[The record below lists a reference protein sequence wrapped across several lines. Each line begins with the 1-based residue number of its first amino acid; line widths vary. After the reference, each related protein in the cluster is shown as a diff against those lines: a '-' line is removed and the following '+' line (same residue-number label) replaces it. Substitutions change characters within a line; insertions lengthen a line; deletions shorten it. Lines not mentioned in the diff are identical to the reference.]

1 MKKYLTLLLLIVF
14 TSVAYSQDQDSV
26 TVSKSDVEQML
37 TLLKEIKGDGDGQ
50 TKIGR
55 FLLQPYAVV
64 FAKAD
69 TATIEKALKR
79 KEDILKGL
87 GGQQP
92 SIKAFNAIGV
102 HDAIS
107 IDSAVITVS
116 EGVMEHLQVYTADGR
131 SFYNTKSPIPILT
144 LERRFDDQLIN
155 PQDGSKI
162 LLKDA
167 VYFEAER
174 RFNYFP
180 DEQSITIR
188 NSKDSTGTVSA
199 VGTETLFARNNLNS
213 LVNLQVYSDLLG
225 VFGDQ
230 PNGLI
235 QFEAN
240 TKLYLHRANYPNTYI
255 FAPLDAIEPFFHFNR
270 IESKFDTINVSST
283 NEINRLE
290 LFRRYTYAVGLDV
303 NLFRADWRPSNS
315 FEVKAGYMYSSSN
328 LVIGED
334 KIHAALHTP
343 YIEAVL
349 KSKRLNNFGFDLRGR
364 YLWQKLNPNEFIGND
379 EWNRLVSFRA
389 NLFYFTDKQK
399 ADKMFLRFINYLNLS
414 DRKQDFSQ
422 LQLGFSKA
430 VSF

>member
-1 MKKYLTLLLLIVF
+1 MLSVF
-14 TSVAYSQDQDSV
+14 IPIAYSQDQDSV
-26 TVSKSDVEQML
+26 TVSKNDIQHML
-37 TLLKEIKGDGDGQ
+37 TMLKEIKGDGNGQ

-55 FLLQPYAVV
+55 FVLQSYAVV
-64 FAKAD
+64 FAKKD
-69 TATIEKALKR
+69 SATMEKAQER
-79 KEDILKGL
+79 KEKIHTGL
-87 GGQQP
+87 AGQQP
-92 SIKAFNAIGV
+92 STKAFKAIPV
-102 HDAIS
+102 HDAIP
-107 IDSAVITVS
+107 IDSAVITIS

-131 SFYNTKSPIPILT
+131 SFYNTRSPIPILT

-167 VYFEAER
+167 IYFEAER

-188 NSKDSTGTVSA
+188 NSKDTDGAVSA

-225 VFGDQ
+225 VLGDQ

-240 TKLYLHRANYPNTYI
+240 TKLYLHRANYCGSYV

-270 IESKFDTINVSST
+270 IDSKFDTISVSGT
-283 NEINRLE
+283 NEVNRLE

-303 NLFRADWRPSNS
+303 NFFRADWRPSNS
-315 FEVKAGYMYSSSN
+315 FELKGGYMYSSSN
-328 LVIGED
+328 LVVGED

-343 YIEAVL
+343 YLEVVL

-364 YLWQKLNPNEFIGND
+364 YLWQKLNPNELIDND
-379 EWNRLVSFRA
+379 EWNRLGSFRA
-389 NLFYFTDKQK
+389 TLFYFTDKAK
-399 ADKMFLRFINYLNLS
+399 ADKMFLRFVNYLNFS

-430 VSF
+430 ISF